1 MAKWVLI
8 VGGGLIALLVIAVVL
23 VVIDEVEKSEE
34 SAAQVDP
41 AEFRSLQGGE
51 SKAEVR
57 AALGKPEETSPKAV
71 DGFGQLRCWYYGVL
85 ADRTYEVCFKGE
97 RLAFAVRL

>member
-8 VGGGLIALLVIAVVL
+8 VGGAVIAVLIIVAVL
-23 VVIDEVEKSEE
+23 VVLEAVEESEQ

-41 AEFRSLQGGE
+41 AKFRSLRGGE

-57 AALGKPEETSPKAV
+57 AALGEPEDRSPKAV
-71 DGFGQLRCWYYGVL
+71 EGFGSLRCWYYGLL
-85 ADRTYEVCFKGE
+85 ADKTYEVCFQGE